1 MKRNLLILV
10 ATSGIALSA
19 HGAIPISCYESTA
32 VEIPFEY
39 AVQGGYWGIAVGYNY
54 APTIHYDPKYVVG
67 GDFENLLSFPS
78 EMSQTSKAGYDILVS
93 TGYRYW
99 SWRFEAELGFR
110 NNKGNKI
117 TGLPSSAE
125 AVTLTGPPFDI
136 PPENI
141 TGMPNVTATGSITAY
156 SLMVNVH
163 YDRYYTS
170 GWMWSLGLGA
180 GGAYVNYGVS
190 RSDVNFT
197 TTCPLPFSDYSCS
210 TYDFTHSTTN
220 FAAQAILG
228 IGYAWNQHVETA
240 LTYHFFYPLRSHY
253 DVTNDFI
260 TGDPLI
266 DPEFT
271 VQFKPNYYSHTLNL
285 EFRFT

>member
-54 APTIHYDPKYVVG
+54 APTVHYDPRYVVG
-67 GDFENLLSFPS
+67 GDFENLLEFPS
-78 EMSQTSKAGYDILVS
+78 EMTSTSKAGYDIMLT

-99 SWRFEAELGFR
+99 SWRFEAEVAYR
-110 NNKGNKI
+110 NNKGNKL
-117 TGLPSSAE
+117 TGLPSTDDFALL
-125 AVTLTGPPFDI
+125 VPPFSI
-136 PPENI
+136 PPLNL
-141 TGMPNVTATGSITAY
+141 TNAPDVTATGSIEAL
-156 SLMVNVH
+156 SLMANVH
-163 YDRYYTS
+163 YDRYYTT
-170 GWMWSLGLGA
+170 GWMWSVGLGA
-180 GGAYVNYGVS
+180 GGARVNFGVS
-190 RSDVNFT
+190 RSDAAFT
-197 TTCPLPFSDYSCS
+197 SPLNYSRS
-210 TYDFTHSTTN
+210 GYDFTHSTFN
-220 FAAQAILG
+220 FAAQAIVG

-240 LTYHFFYPLRSHY
+240 LTYHFFYPLTSHY
-253 DVTNDFI
+253 DITNDFI
-260 TGDPLI
+260 LGNPAL